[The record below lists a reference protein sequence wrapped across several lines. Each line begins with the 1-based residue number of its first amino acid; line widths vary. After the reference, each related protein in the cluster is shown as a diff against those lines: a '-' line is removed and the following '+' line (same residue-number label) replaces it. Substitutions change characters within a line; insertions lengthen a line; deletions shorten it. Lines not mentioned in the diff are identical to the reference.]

1 MIDKLFWLCVK
12 LLHWVAA
19 KCGTTYEAINIWI
32 FCIIWPVI
40 TIALVVI
47 VIVQHLRI
55 AELMHR

>member
-12 LLHWVAA
+12 FLHWLAG

-40 TIALVVI
+40 TLALVVI
-47 VIVQHLRI
+47 VVVQHLRI
-55 AELMHR
+55 VELMHR